1 MKRLFV
7 LAVIVW
13 CGAALASGEEAP
25 ELGDLGWMSGHW
37 VGQSGD
43 VGMEEFWT
51 TPEGGVMVGLHRDVF
66 PDASSFFEF
75 LRIVATDRGLT
86 YIASPRGAG
95 TTEFTLVSLDGRSVV
110 FENLAHDFPQR
121 IIYRRVGDQLKA
133 RIEGEVNGVLK
144 TTEWTWDLAE

>member
-51 TPEGGVMVGLHRDVF
+51 TPEG
-66 PDASSFFEF
+66 
-75 LRIVATDRGLT
+75 
-86 YIASPRGAG
+86 
-95 TTEFTLVSLDGRSVV
+95 
-110 FENLAHDFPQR
+110 
-121 IIYRRVGDQLKA
+121 
-133 RIEGEVNGVLK
+133 EVNGVLK